1 MLAQLKR
8 KGTKRNRDGMAR
20 YAIVAPKAFGV
31 SVGDLRAM
39 GKRIGRD
46 HGLAIALWKTG
57 WYEARMLASFVA
69 DPERVT
75 APLMD
80 RWARD
85 FDNWAICDT
94 ICFQLFDRSPL
105 AWRKIAQWST
115 RREEFVKRAAFA
127 LLASVAL
134 HDKAPDAP
142 FERSLALIERAATDD
157 RNFVKKA
164 VSWALRTIGHRNA
177 ALRLGRGT
185 LETARRVGR
194 SHGEMDRRTRWPT
207 SLVRWSYGAWRR
219 ASRSSRCLLRSS
231 HSLAGCCRSRSRTL
245 PSRRCLWWRM
255 TPSFFAPSASVALR
269 SEIEVVGS
277 QADHIAAERVERV
290 FEQGSLQTVFT

>member
-1 MLAQLKR
+1 MPKVQAVLAQLKR

-20 YAIVAPKAFGV
+20 YAIVAPKVMGV

-39 GKRIGRD
+39 GKRVGRD
-46 HGLAIALWKTG
+46 HALAIALWKTG

-94 ICFQLFDRSPL
+94 VCFQLFDRSPL

-134 HDKAPDAP
+134 HDKNAPDAP
-142 FERSLALIERAATDD
+142 FERSLALIERAATDE
-157 RNFVKKA
+157 RNFVKKG
-164 VSWALRTIGHRNA
+164 VSWALRGIGHRNA
-177 ALRLGRGT
+177 TLRASALALSRRLAASDDRTSRWIGKDALRDLMR
-185 LETARRVGR
+185 TAQK
-194 SHGEMDRRTRWPT
+194 
-207 SLVRWSYGAWRR
+207 
-219 ASRSSRCLLRSS
+219 
-231 HSLAGCCRSRSRTL
+231 
-245 PSRRCLWWRM
+245 PSR
-255 TPSFFAPSASVALR
+255 F
-269 SEIEVVGS
+269 
-277 QADHIAAERVERV
+277 
-290 FEQGSLQTVFT
+290 